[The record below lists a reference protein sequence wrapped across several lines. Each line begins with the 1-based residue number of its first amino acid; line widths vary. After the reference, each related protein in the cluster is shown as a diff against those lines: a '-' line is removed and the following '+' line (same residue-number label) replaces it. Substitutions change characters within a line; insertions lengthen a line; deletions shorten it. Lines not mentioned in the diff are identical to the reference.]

1 MKNVAK
7 IKKRIV
13 CVVGPTASGKTRLAV
28 ELAKKFD
35 GEIISADSRQVYKKL
50 DIGTGKDLNEYE
62 DIKYHM
68 IDIAE
73 PEENITLFDWL
84 EGARAK
90 IDEIIEQG
98 KLPIITGGTG
108 LYVQALIEGF
118 SQEKTKTSIDNKKT
132 YSREEL
138 DNKTLSELKEIFLKN
153 KIEDS
158 NIDINNPR
166 RLIRAIEKA
175 QKGIISLKNKPDFEA
190 LQIGITLPR
199 PVLYSKIDK
208 RVDQRF
214 GEGMLEEV
222 RGLIQSGVDPKW
234 LDRLGLEYRVISKY
248 LTSNSKDFAKMS
260 QDLKWKI
267 HAYARRQT
275 TWFKRFEEIVWVK
288 DSDEAKSVVK
298 NFLEN

>member
-90 IDEIIEQG
+90 IDEKIEQG